1 MFELVA
7 QIVSLPLI
15 VAGELGAVF
24 VVTANVWAIDEPQ
37 ELFAVTVML
46 PPVVLATAE
55 REFVVEVPIQP
66 PGKVQV

>member
-7 QIVSLPLI
+7 QMVSLPLI
-15 VAGELGAVF
+15 VAGKVGAVF
-24 VVTANVWAIDEPQ
+24 MFTVNVWAIDEPQ
-37 ELFAVTVML
+37 ALFAVTVIL

-55 REFVVEVPIQP
+55 REFVVEIPVQP